1 MLFITD
7 ISNFRMNFNS
17 MELCS
22 ASMIVLGTSLFFSS
36 DGKRVVEDGFWV
48 GWVPQLWIPITTN
61 AIGGII
67 VGLVTKYAG
76 SVRKGFALIFGIFLS
91 GVVQA
96 MLDPTHGVSRE
107 QVAGGAL
114 AGLSLWMHSTHPYQS
129 KKLKIE

>member
-1 MLFITD
+1 
-7 ISNFRMNFNS
+7 

-22 ASMIVLGTSLFFSS
+22 ASIVILTTSLMFSS
-36 DGKRVVEDGFWV
+36 DGRRVAEDGFWA

-96 MLDPTHGVSRE
+96 ALDPTNGVSRE
-107 QVAGGAL
+107 QAMGGFL
-114 AGLSLWMHSTHPYQS
+114 AGISLWIHSTHPYQTKKS
-129 KKLKIE
+129 KID